1 MLSPRW
7 KKVLRDITSNRARTI
22 LVIASIVVGIFAV
35 GVVQHIRTVVT
46 GEMQKAYIESNGGHA
61 TIVAAGITDELLD
74 VILRMPNVAEAQG
87 SKSVSVNVEVA
98 PGTWQPMGVN
108 AVPAQTDLHINK
120 ILLINKLDGSD
131 QRNAAA
137 THWPGK
143 NEILIER
150 SSLNAADALPLG
162 LAVGEKL
169 HLERADGRLRTVT
182 LAGFGYDASGPPS
195 SFTGTANAFVDED
208 TFLELGGGTTYSAVV
223 LRVQGS
229 ASEIQDIEYVRAI
242 ANTVS
247 DKIEKSGIPVQR
259 VQVFRPGRLPLQDLF
274 DAISLILTP
283 LGLLALVMG
292 SFLVINTMSAL
303 MSQQT
308 RQIGVMKAVGAKRA
322 QITRMYLGAVVIYSL
337 LALVIAIPMTILLA
351 TALERFLGGFINLTT
366 PGYVMPMSVLVLQVS
381 IGLLVPL
388 FAALW
393 PVIRGTAISV
403 REAISDYGVG
413 KGQYGTSRFDR
424 LVATL
429 QGISQP
435 VKISL
440 RNTFRR
446 RARLILTLITL
457 VMGGMIFMTVGSV
470 RSSLQ
475 GRVEEVL
482 AYNRFD
488 ININM
493 GRAYRSSKLIQEIE
507 AVPGIDKLETWSNGS
522 AIRVRPDGTESDPI
536 SLTALPAASTM
547 VGPTLVSGRW
557 LLPNDQNAIVLSQG
571 ILTDDPDIQ
580 LGDLV
585 TLKINDK
592 DRLWRVVGFAQTTE
606 FGGSVSA
613 YVTDTYFAQVTN
625 RVGEASRVLLTLRS
639 DSPYTIDQTAE
650 LLQTH
655 LEDAGLDVGQ
665 VNTVARIRS
674 FTSSFF
680 NIIVSLL
687 LIMGVLIA
695 SVGALGLAGTMSTNV
710 LERTREIGIMRAI
723 GATDNAVLRIVLV
736 EGMLIGMLSWL
747 VGAALAFPAGY
758 AMSNAVGIALF
769 QTPLNYIFS
778 GNGVSQWLVIVIFLA
793 TIASYLPARN
803 ASRLTVREVLAY
815 E

>member
-7 KKVLRDITSNRARTI
+7 KKVLRDITSNRARTL

-35 GVVQHIRTVVT
+35 GVVQHIRVVVI
-46 GEMQKAYIESNGGHA
+46 GEMQKAYRESNSAHA
-61 TIVAAGITDELLD
+61 TIVAAGINDDLLE
-74 VILRMPNVAEAQG
+74 VIRRMSKIEGAQG
-87 SKSVSVNVEVA
+87 EKSTSVSVEVT
-98 PGTWQPMGVN
+98 PGTWQPMGVS
-108 AVPAQTDLHINK
+108 AVPPQAELQINK
-120 ILLINKLDGSD
+120 ILPITKLDGPD

-137 THWPGK
+137 TQWPGRD
-143 NEILIER
+143 EILIER
-150 SSLNAADALPLG
+150 SALNAADALPAG
-162 LAVGEKL
+162 LAVGDSLTLQRGDGKL
-169 HLERADGRLRTVT
+169 RSVTV
-182 LAGFGYDASGPPS
+182 AGFGYDASSPPS
-195 SFTGTANAFVDED
+195 SFTGSANAFVDEE
-208 TFLELGGGTTYSAVV
+208 TFIRLGGSATYSAVAI
-223 LRVQGS
+223 RVQGN
-229 ASEIQDIEYVRAI
+229 ATEIQDIDYVRAI
-242 ANTVS
+242 AEAVAA
-247 DKIEKSGIPVQR
+247 KIERSGLPVQR

-283 LGLLALVMG
+283 LGVLALILG

-308 RQIGVMKAVGAKRA
+308 RQIGVMKAVGAKRG
-322 QITRMYLGAVVIYSL
+322 QVTRMYLGAVVIYSL
-337 LALVIAIPMTILLA
+337 LALATAIPMTIWLA
-351 TALERFLGGFINLTT
+351 TTLERFLGGFINLTT
-366 PGYVMPMSVLVLQVS
+366 PGYVMPTSVLLLQVG

-388 FAALW
+388 AAALW

-413 KGQYGTSRFDR
+413 KGHSGTGRLDR
-424 LVATL
+424 LLAL
-429 QGISQP
+429 IQGISQP

-482 AYNRFD
+482 AYNKFD
-488 ININM
+488 INVNL
-493 GRAYRSSKLIQEIE
+493 GRAYRSSKLAQEIR
-507 AVPGIDKLETWSNGS
+507 AIPGIDQLETWTNGS
-522 AIRVRPDGTESDPI
+522 AIRVRPGGTESDPI
-536 SLTALPAASTM
+536 SLTALPAESTM

-557 LLPNDQNAIVLSQG
+557 LLPGDQNAIVLSQG
-571 ILTDDPDIQ
+571 ILTDDPDIL
-580 LGDLV
+580 LGDAIILEIDG
-585 TLKINDK
+585 KA
-592 DRLWRVVGFAQTTE
+592 RSWMVVGFAQTTE

-613 YVTDTYFAQVTN
+613 YVTDTYFAQITN
-625 RVGEASRVLLTLRS
+625 RIGEASRVLITLAP
-639 DSPYTIDQTAE
+639 DAPYTIDETAE
-650 LLQTH
+650 LLQSR
-655 LEDAGLDVGQ
+655 LEGAGLVVGN

-674 FTSSFF
+674 FTSNFF
-680 NIIVSLL
+680 TIIVSLL
-687 LIMGVLIA
+687 LVMGVLIA

-710 LERTREIGIMRAI
+710 IERTREIGIMRAI
-723 GATDNAVLRIVLV
+723 GATDNAVLRIVMV
-736 EGMLIGMLSWL
+736 EGMLIGLLSWL

-769 QTPLNYIFS
+769 QTPLTYIFS
-778 GNGVSQWLVIVIFLA
+778 GNGVTQWLIIVIFLA